1 MGRKGK
7 VGLGSVKERE
17 CVGERGWSVGRENA
31 WLSEVGGG
39 RGKECLGLGGRLEG
53 TYERGSLVDGG
64 KEVGRGAE
72 GHTGVNVGTGT
83 WWEGARRGGEG
94 EGMPG

>member
-1 MGRKGK
+1 MVGRA
-7 VGLGSVKERE
+7 RE
-17 CVGERGWSVGRENA
+17 CM
-31 WLSEVGGG
+31 LSEVGGG
-39 RGKECLGLGGRLEG
+39 EGEGMPWFWGEG

-64 KEVGRGAE
+64 KGVGRGEE